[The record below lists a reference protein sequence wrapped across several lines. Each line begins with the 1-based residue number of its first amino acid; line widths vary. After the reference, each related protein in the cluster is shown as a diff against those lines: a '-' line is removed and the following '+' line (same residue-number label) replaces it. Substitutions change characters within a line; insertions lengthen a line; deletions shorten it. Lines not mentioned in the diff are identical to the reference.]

1 MTKTTIESG
10 PRAGAQNRATAVL
23 FVCSGNICR
32 SPTAEAA
39 LRKMAAARA
48 DAPIDLRIDSA
59 GLNHYHIGEPPDAR
73 AQKAAGARGYDLS
86 PLRARSVTARDF
98 DDFDMLLAMDA
109 GHESALLRLVD
120 DARGRKVRRF
130 LDFAAS
136 ASGLGRDVPD
146 PYYGDE
152 ADFARMMDCIEAGCR
167 GLLLALTDDAR
178 AE

>member
-1 MTKTTIESG
+1 MTKTKIESG

-32 SPTAEAA
+32 SPTADAV

-48 DAPIDLRIDSA
+48 DAPLDLRIDSA
-59 GLNHYHIGEPPDAR
+59 GLNYYHIGEPPDAR

-86 PLRARSVTARDF
+86 PLRARAVTERDF

-130 LDFAAS
+130 LDFAA
-136 ASGLGRDVPD
+136 AAGLGRDVPD

-152 ADFARMMDCIEAGCR
+152 SDFVRMMDCIEAGCR